1 MATRDYELPL
11 ELLSL
16 LPAELHAQCDLR
28 LFERGQRLFQT
39 GRRPAWM
46 HFVSSGEVVLQ
57 RIGEDGEL
65 VVLQRTQHGFVGE
78 ASLHVER
85 YHCDAVVVASAQV
98 TRVPRQAL
106 QDALRTD
113 AGFGLRWIDMLNREL
128 RRLRQQCERLSLKT
142 VEARLLHL
150 LRTDGATSGLAPSG
164 GLKALAHELGVTH
177 EALYRCVAQME
188 KRGQVTRDQG
198 RLRLRAATV

>member
-1 MATRDYELPL
+1 MTTQDHELPL
-11 ELLSL
+11 ELRSL
-16 LPAELHAQCDLR
+16 LPAALHAQCDLR
-28 LFERGQRLFQT
+28 LFDRGQRLFES
-39 GRRPAWM
+39 GRRPSWM
-46 HFVSSGEVVLQ
+46 HFVSTGEVVLQ

-65 VVLQRTQHGFVGE
+65 VVLQRTRHGFVGE

-85 YHCDAVVVASAQV
+85 YHCDAVVVASAHV

-106 QDALRTD
+106 QEALRTD
-113 AGFGLRWIDMLNREL
+113 ADFGLRWIGMLNQEV

-150 LRTDGATSGLAPSG
+150 LRTDGAASGLAPSG

-177 EALYRCVAQME
+177 EALYRCVAVLE
-188 KRGQVTRDQG
+188 KRGQVTRNQG
-198 RLRLRAATV
+198 RLLLRAAAG